1 MEKTFNSNPYVILAI
16 VLAVFAV
23 GFSAYGMK
31 SDSML
36 MYLSSMEER
45 IAANAQLSPPASDT
59 TLQAFYVVCEESD
72 TRGSADIARP
82 GGTAIMAFYINPTT
96 LDRTNLT
103 FDSSGVINYKGVG
116 KVGEYHIWKDWAET
130 GWDFVPIGPEP
141 TPSTPI
147 QKGIIQE
154 YYCNPAKT
162 GTMAAPLI
170 VSDVSAYSIIS
181 HTGFPDEMDYVA
193 FARVN
198 IKMMSTKAWSLTMYG
213 KTFSGLAH
221 TSP

>member
-23 GFSAYGMK
+23 GFSVYGMK

-59 TLQAFYVVCEESD
+59 TLQTYYVVCEESD
-72 TRGSADIARP
+72 TRGTSDLARP
-82 GGTAIMAFYINPTT
+82 GGTVIMAFYINPTT
-96 LDRTNLT
+96 LDNANLT
-103 FDSSGVINYKGVG
+103 FDYSRRRINYKGVG
-116 KVGEYHIWKDWAET
+116 KVGDYNILEDEAWTGKDVV
-130 GWDFVPIGPEP
+130 GVGYEP
-141 TPSTPI
+141 TSSTPI
-147 QKGIIQE
+147 QRGTLNE
-154 YYCNPAKT
+154 FYCNPAKS

-170 VSDVSAYSIIS
+170 VSEVSTREILF
-181 HTGFPDEMDYVA
+181 FPGIGNYVEY
-193 FARVN
+193 VKVD
-198 IKMMSTKAWSLTMYG
+198 IKMMSTKAWSLTMFG